1 MLEVDM
7 TLVSP
12 IRWRRQGGMDK
23 LSESFPAVSVIVKV
37 DEVFIGAK
45 PIHPKT
51 HRPRSIWCKLRP

>member
-1 MLEVDM
+1 M